1 MKGEPSGDFVVFLVD
16 LPPAVAVRLQESLC
30 RQAHLRCRTV
40 PAGQILAPP
49 TDRSC
54 VIGGSLE
61 EVRRIRQNVPSIP
74 VYLCTEHGSEEL
86 AIAAFRAGVNDYFRV
101 ESGFED
107 LIAEVLRHVQGSVTA
122 ANDSHS
128 SNTGGIVGTSSQI
141 LAIRDYVGKVAGS
154 DSNVLI
160 TGETGTGK
168 ELIANL
174 IHQSSRRAE
183 QPMVSVNCAAI
194 PESLVESELFGYERG
209 AFTGAQNSV
218 PGKLE
223 MANNG
228 TIFFDEIADLSPHAQ
243 AKLLRV
249 TEGQGFYRLGGQ
261 KNIVVNVRILAA
273 TNHDLDS
280 VAMDDKFRKD
290 LYFRLNVGRVH
301 LPPLRERRDDIPA
314 LLDHYLQKLS
324 HAFGGTPRELSP
336 HARRHLLEYSW
347 PGNIRELRNV
357 LESVFVAQPAK
368 KIEFHDLP
376 EWFRKRTGTKPV
388 TADTEYDRII
398 SALNSTKWNK
408 SKAADQLEWS
418 RMTLYRKMAKY
429 HLKSA

>member
-1 MKGEPSGDFVVFLVD
+1 VSAKD
-16 LPPAVAVRLQESLC
+16 LC
-30 RQAHLRCRTV
+30 
-40 PAGQILAPP
+40 
-49 TDRSC
+49 C
-54 VIGGSLE
+54 VICGSIE
-61 EVRRIRQNVPSIP
+61 GVRRIKQTWTSIP
-74 VYLCTEHGSEEL
+74 VYLFTSSGSEEL
-86 AIAAFRAGVNDYFRV
+86 AIAAFRSGVSDYFRA
-101 ESGFED
+101 ESGLRD
-107 LIAEVLRHVQGSVTA
+107 LISEMLHRAQASTEVTDKRIPPTPSP
-122 ANDSHS
+122 
-128 SNTGGIVGTSSQI
+128 IVGTSPQI
-141 LAIRDYVGKVAGS
+141 LGIREYVRKVASS

-174 IHQSSRRAE
+174 IHESSRRAR
-183 QPMVSVNCAAI
+183 QAMVSVNCAAI
-194 PESLVESELFGYERG
+194 PENLIESELFGYERG
-209 AFTGAQNSV
+209 AFTGAHSSM

-273 TNHDLDS
+273 TNHDLDTL
-280 VAMDDKFRKD
+280 AMEDRFRKD

-301 LPPLRERRDDIPA
+301 LPPLRERQDDIPA
-314 LLDHYLQKLS
+314 LLDHYLEKFCQ
-324 HAFGGTPRELSP
+324 AFGGTARELSP
-336 HARRHLLEYSW
+336 DARRHLLEYSW

-357 LESVFVAQPAK
+357 LESVFVAQPAE

-376 EWFRKRTGTKPV
+376 EWFRKRLATHAVAGE
-388 TADTEYDRII
+388 TEYDRII

-429 HLKSA
+429 RLKSA